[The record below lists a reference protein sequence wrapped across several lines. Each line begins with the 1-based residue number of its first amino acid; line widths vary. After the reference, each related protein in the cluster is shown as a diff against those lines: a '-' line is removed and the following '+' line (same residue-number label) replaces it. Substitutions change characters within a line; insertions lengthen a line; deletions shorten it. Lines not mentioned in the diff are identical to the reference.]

1 MNTMGRVIAWTN
13 RRYLDA
19 VADHVVIFDGA
30 TGTELAKYELGPA
43 DFGGERTEGLM
54 EMLLF
59 HRPEVVAQ
67 VHATYFEAGAEVVE
81 TNTFR
86 GNRVSLAE
94 FGVGDRALEINRRAA
109 EIARQAADRVTAD
122 SGRPR
127 FVAGAMG
134 PTGKLLSLEKMERME
149 EDVTFDEIAAV
160 YAEQSRGLIEGGVDL
175 LLLETQQ
182 DLLELKAAIQ
192 GIWRTFC
199 ALGQRVPIQAQV
211 TLDVHGR
218 MLTGPSVEAALVTL
232 AALPVDVIG
241 LNCSTGPEEMRD
253 AVRRLLALTQ
263 HPVSVLPNAGMPE
276 SVDGRAV

>member
-1 MNTMGRVIAWTN
+1 MDIVGEIEIIEWTN

-19 VADHVVIFDGA
+19 VADHVMLFDGA

-67 VHATYFEAGAEVVE
+67 VHATYFAAGAEVVE

-109 EIARQAADRVTAD
+109 EIARQAADRVG
-122 SGRPR
+122 S
-127 FVAGAMG
+127 MG
-134 PTGKLLSLEKMERME
+134 PTGKLPSLATAVAE
-149 EDVTFDEIAAV
+149 VTYEEIAAV
-160 YAEQSRGLIEGGVDL
+160 YAEQARGLLEGGVDL

-192 GIWRTFC
+192 GIWRTFR
-199 ALGQRVPIQAQV
+199 ALDQRVPIQAQV

-241 LNCSTGPEEMRD
+241 LNCSTGPEEMRG
-253 AVRRLLALTQ
+253 AIR
-263 HPVSVLPNAGMPE
+263 
-276 SVDGRAV
+276 